1 MNKVFTEKENEIGLE
16 SQMENKSWIVTI
28 ETDPETGDLILPL
41 NDDIL
46 KETNWQIGDTIQ
58 WDDNQDGTWTMKKKI
73 DNEKTQWVLVET
85 VQLFRQRYMVEVPI
99 NQEEYALDTVLMQ
112 EAIEFSQKRLDEII
126 ISHRVVTEEDAMT
139 MCDQDNNYCSNW
151 NDEKKKEVFFTEWR
165 KDEESN

>member
-1 MNKVFTEKENEIGLE
+1 
-16 SQMENKSWIVTI
+16 
-28 ETDPETGDLILPL
+28 
-41 NDDIL
+41 
-46 KETNWQIGDTIQ
+46 
-58 WDDNQDGTWTMKKKI
+58 
-73 DNEKTQWVLVET
+73 
-85 VQLFRQRYMVEVPI
+85 MVEVPI